1 MHSHN
6 PDSTSSP
13 PPPHT
18 PFNKQYH
25 EQLNMPRF
33 RYTAT
38 DSNDRRLPEGTI
50 EAENRYVAV
59 ARLLQDGLHVV
70 KVEEISE
77 SEAGTSQPDEAKPDA
92 LVLEAESAWLAEDR
106 RIAVVDGMAD
116 VVRSGLPL
124 AAGLRALGSE
134 LPSRR
139 GRRALVTIS
148 NRLERGVSLDDAVAG
163 QLDIVPSHLRVL
175 LRAGLNTGRLGE
187 LLEHYLHYAR
197 TSLDTRRRSI
207 LALFYPALLILV
219 AVMVAAAMIT
229 LVVPPFEGI
238 FMDYDME
245 LPELTL
251 AVLWLS
257 KAIGGWRLAILPA
270 LLLTIV
276 FAWLLAGRIAGPL
289 QRKWLYHVPAL
300 GRMIRLSA
308 ISRFCHLLALGLDH
322 RLPMTEALLLAG
334 NGSDDAYIGQ
344 ATQRMA
350 DEISD
355 GHSLGH
361 AASKHRMTPEI
372 SHIFEWEGH
381 DESFCDVLRATGDIC
396 AAQARVQSELI
407 RVLIEPLAV
416 FGVAVGV
423 GIVVIAL
430 CLPMAKL
437 LNVLS

>member
-1 MHSHN
+1 
-6 PDSTSSP
+6 
-13 PPPHT
+13 
-18 PFNKQYH
+18 
-25 EQLNMPRF
+25 MPRF

-38 DSNDRRLPEGTI
+38 DSNDRRLPQGTI

-70 KVEEISE
+70 EVEEISE
-77 SEAGTSQPDEAKPDA
+77 NEAGTSKPGETKPDE
-92 LVLEAESAWLAEDR
+92 LVLEAESTWLAEDR
-106 RIAVVDGMAD
+106 RIAVINGMAD
-116 VVRSGLPL
+116 VVRSELPL

-148 NRLERGVSLDDAVAG
+148 KRLERGVSLDDAVAG

-207 LALFYPALLILV
+207 LALFYPMLLILV
-219 AVMVAAAMIT
+219 TVMVVGAMIAF
-229 LVVPPFEGI
+229 VVPPFEDI
-238 FMDYDME
+238 FKDFGME
-245 LPELTL
+245 LPDLTL

-257 KAIGGWRLAILPA
+257 KTIGGWRLAILPL

-289 QRKWLYHVPAL
+289 QRQWLYHLPAL

-308 ISRFCHLLALGLDH
+308 ISRFCHLLAIGLDH
-322 RLPMTEALLLAG
+322 RLPLTEALLLAG
-334 NGSDDAYIGQ
+334 DGTDDAYIGR

-350 DEISD
+350 DEISN
-355 GHSLGH
+355 GHSLGY

-372 SHIFEWEGH
+372 AHVFEWEG
-381 DESFCDVLRATGDIC
+381 DDDSFCDVLRATGDIC
-396 AAQARVQSELI
+396 AAQARVQSGLI
-407 RVLIEPLAV
+407 RILIEPLAIL
-416 FGVAVGV
+416 GVAVGV
-423 GIVVIAL
+423 GVVAIAL
-430 CLPMAKL
+430 FLPMAKL
-437 LNVLS
+437 LKALS

>member
-1 MHSHN
+1 
-6 PDSTSSP
+6 
-13 PPPHT
+13 
-18 PFNKQYH
+18 
-25 EQLNMPRF
+25 MPRF

-38 DSNDRRLPEGTI
+38 DSNDRLLPEGTI

-70 KVEEISE
+70 EIKEISE
-77 SEAGTSQPDEAKPDA
+77 SEAGTNEPGEAKPVELA
-92 LVLEAESAWLAEDR
+92 LEAESAWLTEDR

-148 NRLERGVSLDDAVAG
+148 KRLERGVSLDDAVAG

-207 LALFYPALLILV
+207 LALFYPMLLILV
-219 AVMVAAAMIT
+219 TVMVVGAMIAF
-229 LVVPPFEGI
+229 VVPPFEDI
-238 FMDYDME
+238 FKDFGME
-245 LPELTL
+245 LPDLTL

-257 KAIGGWRLAILPA
+257 KAIGGWRLAILPV

-276 FAWLLAGRIAGPL
+276 FAWVLAGRIAGPL
-289 QRKWLYHVPAL
+289 QRQWLYHVPAL

-308 ISRFCHLLALGLDH
+308 ISRFCHLLAIGLDH
-322 RLPMTEALLLAG
+322 RLPLTEALLLAG
-334 NGSDDAYIGQ
+334 KGTDDAYIGRS
-344 ATQRMA
+344 TQRMA
-350 DEISD
+350 GELSH

-372 SHIFEWEGH
+372 AHVFEWEGH
-381 DESFCDVLRATGDIC
+381 DDSFCDVLRATGDIC
-396 AAQARVQSELI
+396 AAQARVQSGLI
-407 RVLIEPLAV
+407 RILIEPLAV
-416 FGVAVGV
+416 FGVAVAVGV
-423 GIVVIAL
+423 VAIAL
-430 CLPMAKL
+430 LMPMFNL
-437 LNVLS
+437 LSALS

>member
-1 MHSHN
+1 
-6 PDSTSSP
+6 
-13 PPPHT
+13 
-18 PFNKQYH
+18 
-25 EQLNMPRF
+25 MPRF

-38 DSNDRRLPEGTI
+38 DANDRLLPEGTI

-70 KVEEISE
+70 EVEEISE
-77 SEAGTSQPDEAKPDA
+77 SEVRTSEPVEAKPDE
-92 LVLEAESAWLAEDR
+92 LVLEAESTWLAEDR
-106 RIAVVDGMAD
+106 RIAVVDAMAD

-148 NRLERGVSLDDAVAG
+148 DRLERGASLDDAVAE
-163 QLDIVPSHLRVL
+163 QLDVVPSHLRVL

-207 LALFYPALLILV
+207 LALFYPFLLILV
-219 AVMVAAAMIT
+219 AVMVAGTMIAF
-229 LVVPPFEGI
+229 VVPPFETI
-238 FMDYDME
+238 FEDYDIE
-245 LPELTL
+245 LPDLTL

-257 KAIGGWRLAILPA
+257 KAIGGWRLAILPI

-276 FAWLLAGRIAGPL
+276 FAWILAGRVAGPL
-289 QRKWLYHVPAL
+289 QRQWLYHVPAL

-308 ISRFCHLLALGLDH
+308 ISRFCHLLAIGLNH
-322 RLPMTEALLLAG
+322 RLPLTEALILAG
-334 NGSDDAYIGQ
+334 KGTDDAYIGR
-344 ATQRMA
+344 AARRMS
-350 DEISD
+350 DELSH
-355 GHSLGH
+355 GHSLRQ

-372 SHIFEWEGH
+372 AHVFEWEGH
-381 DESFCDVLRATGDIC
+381 DDSFCDVLRATGDIC
-396 AAQARVQSELI
+396 AAQARVQSGLI
-407 RVLIEPLAV
+407 RILIEPFAI

-423 GIVVIAL
+423 GVVVIAL
-430 CLPMAKL
+430 FLPMAKL
-437 LNVLS
+437 LTVLA

>member
-1 MHSHN
+1 
-6 PDSTSSP
+6 
-13 PPPHT
+13 
-18 PFNKQYH
+18 
-25 EQLNMPRF
+25 MPRF

-38 DSNDRRLPEGTI
+38 DSNDRLLPEGTI

-70 KVEEISE
+70 EVEEISE
-77 SEAGTSQPDEAKPDA
+77 NEAGTSEPGEAKPDE

-163 QLDIVPSHLRVL
+163 QLDIVPPHLRLL

-207 LALFYPALLILV
+207 LSLFYPVLLILV
-219 AVMVAAAMIT
+219 TVMVVGAMIAF
-229 LVVPPFEGI
+229 VVPPFEDI
-238 FMDYDME
+238 FKDFGME
-245 LPELTL
+245 LPDLTL

-276 FAWLLAGRIAGPL
+276 FAWVLAGRIAGPL
-289 QRKWLYHVPAL
+289 QRQWLYHVPAL

-308 ISRFCHLLALGLDH
+308 ISRFCHLLAIGLDH
-322 RLPMTEALLLAG
+322 RLPLTESLLLAG
-334 NGSDDAYIGQ
+334 NGTDDAYIRR

-350 DEISD
+350 EELSD
-355 GHSLGH
+355 GYSLGH

-372 SHIFEWEGH
+372 AHVFEWEGH
-381 DESFCDVLRATGDIC
+381 DDSFCDVLRATGDIC
-396 AAQARVQSELI
+396 AAQARVQSGLI
-407 RVLIEPLAV
+407 RILIEPLAV
-416 FGVAVGV
+416 FGVAVAVGV
-423 GIVVIAL
+423 VAIAL
-430 CLPMAKL
+430 LMPMFKL
-437 LNVLS
+437 LSALS

>member
-1 MHSHN
+1 
-6 PDSTSSP
+6 
-13 PPPHT
+13 
-18 PFNKQYH
+18 
-25 EQLNMPRF
+25 MPRF

-38 DSNDRRLPEGTI
+38 DSNDRLLPEGTI

-70 KVEEISE
+70 EVEEISE
-77 SEAGTSQPDEAKPDA
+77 NEAGTSEAGTSEPGEAKPDE
-92 LVLEAESAWLAEDR
+92 LVLEAESTWLAEDR

-197 TSLDTRRRSI
+197 TSLDTRRRST
-207 LALFYPALLILV
+207 LALFYPVLLILV
-219 AVMVAAAMIT
+219 TVMVIGAMIAF
-229 LVVPPFEGI
+229 VVPPFEGI
-238 FMDYDME
+238 FNGFGIE
-245 LPELTL
+245 LPDLTL

-257 KAIGGWRLAILPA
+257 KAISGWRLAILPA

-276 FAWLLAGRIAGPL
+276 CAWVLAGRIAGPL
-289 QRKWLYHVPAL
+289 QRQWLYHVPAL

-308 ISRFCHLLALGLDH
+308 ISRFCHLLAIGLDH
-322 RLPMTEALLLAG
+322 RLPLTEALLLAG
-334 NGSDDAYIGQ
+334 NGTDDAYIGR
-344 ATQRMA
+344 ATHRMA
-350 DEISD
+350 DELND
-355 GHSLGH
+355 GYSLGH

-372 SHIFEWEGH
+372 AHIFEWEGH
-381 DESFCDVLRATGDIC
+381 DDSFCDVLRATGDIC
-396 AAQARVQSELI
+396 AAQARVQSGLI
-407 RVLIEPLAV
+407 RILIEPLAV
-416 FGVAVGV
+416 FGVAVAVGV
-423 GIVVIAL
+423 VAFAL
-430 CLPMAKL
+430 LLPMANL
-437 LNVLS
+437 LSGLS

>member
-1 MHSHN
+1 
-6 PDSTSSP
+6 
-13 PPPHT
+13 
-18 PFNKQYH
+18 
-25 EQLNMPRF
+25 MPRF

-38 DSNDRRLPEGTI
+38 DANDRLLPEGTI

-70 KVEEISE
+70 EVEEISE
-77 SEAGTSQPDEAKPDA
+77 SEVRTSEPVEAKPDE
-92 LVLEAESAWLAEDR
+92 LVLEAESTWLAEDR
-106 RIAVVDGMAD
+106 RIAVVDAMAD

-148 NRLERGVSLDDAVAG
+148 DRLERGASLDDAVAE
-163 QLDIVPSHLRVL
+163 QLDVVPSHLRVL

-207 LALFYPALLILV
+207 LALFYPFLLILV
-219 AVMVAAAMIT
+219 AVMVAGTMIAF
-229 LVVPPFEGI
+229 VVPPFETI
-238 FMDYDME
+238 FEDYDIE
-245 LPELTL
+245 LPDLTL

-257 KAIGGWRLAILPA
+257 KAIGGWRLAILPI

-276 FAWLLAGRIAGPL
+276 FAWILAGRVAGPL
-289 QRKWLYHVPAL
+289 QRQWLYHVPAL

-308 ISRFCHLLALGLDH
+308 ISRFCHLLAIGLNH
-322 RLPMTEALLLAG
+322 RLPLTEALLLAG
-334 NGSDDAYIGQ
+334 KGTDDAYIGR
-344 ATQRMA
+344 AARRMS
-350 DEISD
+350 DELSH
-355 GHSLGH
+355 GHSLRQ

-372 SHIFEWEGH
+372 AHVFEWEGH
-381 DESFCDVLRATGDIC
+381 DDSFCDVLRATGDIC
-396 AAQARVQSELI
+396 AAQARVQSGLI
-407 RVLIEPLAV
+407 RILIEPFAI

-423 GIVVIAL
+423 GVVVIAL
-430 CLPMAKL
+430 FLPMAKL
-437 LNVLS
+437 LTVLA